1 VGEFFYEFEC
11 RYLTHIGDPT
21 GDIWHGSKCR
31 SPKCRRTL
39 VQVIFLWD
47 RPEELMEG
55 HIRFPLIVRDE
66 ADDKL
71 LAELNGGDIPV
82 TND

>member
-1 VGEFFYEFEC
+1 MGRC
-11 RYLTHIGDPT
+11 
-21 GDIWHGSKCR
+21 
-31 SPKCRRTL
+31 TL